1 MNTKIDKSNMF
12 QSIWDFPEN
21 IIDAVKLS
29 ESILLNDIYDDV
41 NKIIIAGMGGS
52 GSLGDVI
59 SAILSKKDIHVSNI
73 KGYSLPKTVESN
85 SLFIATSVTGNTD

>member
-1 MNTKIDKSNMF
+1 MNNKIDKYNMF

-41 NKIIIAGMGGS
+41 NKIIIAGM
-52 GSLGDVI
+52 
-59 SAILSKKDIHVSNI
+59 
-73 KGYSLPKTVESN
+73 
-85 SLFIATSVTGNTD
+85 

>member
-1 MNTKIDKSNMF
+1 MNNKIDKSNMF

-29 ESILLNDIYDDV
+29 ESILLNNIYDDV

-52 GSLGDVI
+52 AIGCDV
-59 SAILSKKDIHVSNI
+59 V
-73 KGYSLPKTVESN
+73 N
-85 SLFIATSVTGNTD
+85 SLIKEDIKFP